1 MANAAMNHGC
11 HRPPVGVV
19 LNVVSSVGK
28 VSLTDAVRGVL
39 PFLLA
44 ETAIL
49 VALVLFPQLVTVPAQ
64 WWR

>member
-1 MANAAMNHGC
+1 
-11 HRPPVGVV
+11 VGVV

-28 VSLTDAVRGVL
+28 VSMPEAVRGIA

-44 ETAIL
+44 L
-49 VALVLFPQLVTVPAQ
+49 LALLALLILFPALVTVPAA